1 MTESL
6 PCPGCSTP
14 LPPEATGCQ
23 VCMRARTKQ
32 EIVRGY
38 TQLRESKE
46 RRRRLPLKIA
56 AFLLIAGAVGKF
68 GWDFRAVIRTT
79 AGTAMTRVAAW
90 YDQFTDPKNY
100 APRGAETPAE
110 NAGAETPKSI
120 SPLAAQTTPPPG
132 LLDDGPAGRAAAP
145 PSSSHSAAAAPP
157 AVKPPVAK
165 NAWRVSGVVYD
176 LSSLEPVPDA
186 ELTFFGDGRQSV
198 TTKTGAD
205 GTYEADLVKGD
216 GWTVSM
222 VSLSGQK
229 AQLAGK
235 GGGWRKGQIIDV
247 DPPYRQRDADER
259 RAAIESLSDGDLAPA
274 PVQWKRSASKVHL
287 DLVAVPALH
296 TPHDIMG
303 R

>member
-23 VCMRARTKQ
+23 ICMRGRTKQ

-56 AFLLIAGAVGKF
+56 SFFLFAAAAGKL

-79 AGTAMTRVAAW
+79 SATAMTRVAAW
-90 YDQFTDPKNY
+90 YDKFTDPSSY
-100 APRGAETPAE
+100 APKSAPSAE
-110 NAGAETPKSI
+110 NAGETAPKSI
-120 SPLAAQTTPPPG
+120 SPLTTQTTPPPG
-132 LLDDGPAGRAAAP
+132 LANDVPEHPGSAP
-145 PSSSHSAAAAPP
+145 PPASRTAPAPPP
-157 AVKPPVAK
+157 AVKSPVAK

-176 LSSLEPVPDA
+176 LSSLEPVP
-186 ELTFFGDGRQSV
+186 ESVVKFTRDGREPV
-198 TTKTGAD
+198 TAQTGAD
-205 GTYEADLVKGD
+205 GSYEVDLVKGD

-222 VSLSGQK
+222 TSMSGQK

-235 GGGWRKGQIIDV
+235 GQGWRRGQILDV

-259 RAAIESLSDGDLAPA
+259 RAAIDALSDGDLGPA
-274 PVQWKRSASKVHL
+274 PVGWKRSASKVNL
-287 DLVAVPALH
+287 DLVAVPLF
-296 TPHDIMG
+296 DSSRDQG